1 MGVFGAAHDCGEGWA
16 EQKGPP
22 PKIFYTYPWQSYAL
36 SKEDL
41 KIIITHVTHLVRSA
55 NISILSLEIS
65 NLLYQERRIYLE
77 FLHVISN
84 SFNFFEFLKFN
95 KYGFNKY
102 FKYVSEIGCSRSS

>member
-1 MGVFGAAHDCGEGWA
+1 MCVFGAGYDCGEGWEA
-16 EQKGPP
+16 HKGPP